1 MALDATIKIEG
12 LAKLQRE
19 LKKAGQDCQDLKTAS
34 TKAAQIVLAEAKR
47 TAPVRSGALKKSLRK
62 SVTKTSAGVLGGKA
76 LVVPYAQPIH
86 WGWPK
91 RGIRPNP
98 WVARA
103 AVMTQPQWLPGYI
116 AEIDKATA
124 KVKGAPGGRSR

>member
-1 MALDATIKIEG
+1 MALDATVKIEG

-19 LKKAGQDCQDLKTAS
+19 LKQAGEDVQDLKDAS
-34 TKAAQIVLAEAKR
+34 TKAALIVLAEAKR

-76 LVVPYAQPIH
+76 LAVPYAQPIH

-91 RGIRPNP
+91 RGIRANP
-98 WVARA
+98 WVSRA

>member
-1 MALDATIKIEG
+1 MPLDVTFRVEG

-19 LKKAGQDCQDLKTAS
+19 LKQAGEDVQDLKDAS

-47 TAPVRSGALKKSLRK
+47 TAPVRTGALKKSLRK

-98 WVARA
+98 WVSRA
-103 AVMTQPQWLPGYI
+103 AVMTQAQWLPAYI

-124 KVKGAPGGRSR
+124 KVKGDPNGRPS

>member
-1 MALDATIKIEG
+1 MPLDVTFRIEG

-19 LKKAGQDCQDLKTAS
+19 LKQAGEDTQDLKTAGR
-34 TKAAQIVLAEAKR
+34 TAAKIVMAEAKR
-47 TAPVRSGALKKSLRK
+47 TAPVRTGALKRSIRT
-62 SVTKTSAGVLGGKA
+62 SVTQKNVGILGGKA
-76 LVVPYAQPIH
+76 IVVPYAEPIH

-91 RGIRPNP
+91 RGIRANP
-98 WVARA
+98 WISRA

-124 KVKGAPGGRSR
+124 KVKGAPGGRSS